1 MVSWYRK
8 IIECCIDKKYIIVF
22 LKGGGCSLSVWH
34 KHQIHRNWSYVS
46 YYLSIFLKSWSLHCI
61 PQCDMDADFS
71 IVIMIVSELTPVGWL
86 DRPFEWLVLMGFNR
100 WKNVMCE
107 LYSSQWRSE
116 FELLC
121 LYSSVMLNVVCV
133 TESESWSG
141 DNWFFF
147 LPAWS
152 TKILPVND
160 MIIKQWKKALWKKT
174 RKFN

>member
-1 MVSWYRK
+1 MNTSMWHGRWFFN
-8 IIECCIDKKYIIVF
+8 CNHDC
-22 LKGGGCSLSVWH
+22 VW
-34 KHQIHRNWSYVS
+34 I
-46 YYLSIFLKSWSLHCI
+46 
-61 PQCDMDADFS
+61 
-71 IVIMIVSELTPVGWL
+71 TPVGWL

-100 WKNVMCE
+100 WKNVMCK

-160 MIIKQWKKALWKKT
+160 MIIKQWKTSLKKNQENLIKFDLKHICLKKT
-174 RKFN
+174 PDTCLNMFLWNLANQNRPIWPNLRGKKRDSSS

>member
-1 MVSWYRK
+1 MNVWWGFLCSYFWSHFRLHGVMIQK
-8 IIECCIDKKYIIVF
+8 DNWMKYIIVF
-22 LKGGGCSLSVWH
+22 LKGGGVLYQYGTNT
-34 KHQIHRNWSYVS
+34 KFIEIDLVS

-116 FELLC
+116 FELQC
-121 LYSSVMLNVVCV
+121 N
-133 TESESWSG
+133 
-141 DNWFFF
+141 
-147 LPAWS
+147 A
-152 TKILPVND
+152 
-160 MIIKQWKKALWKKT
+160 
-174 RKFN
+174 